1 VIMVVRTEKRN
12 RKYLG
17 SRRWGVGNIKNAR
30 GKGGKGG
37 VGRGGKKHKWT
48 YMTAKTPELIRHVGF
63 VPWNR
68 KRLDEITLTKIN
80 RMLEGMK
87 EEKAVLEFRNCKVLG
102 NGSLSKAAII
112 KATGFSESAMEKIKS
127 AGGEAVK
134 I

>member
-1 VIMVVRTEKRN
+1 MVVRTEKRN

-17 SRRWGVGNIKNAR
+17 TRRWGVGNIKNAR
-30 GKGGKGG
+30 GKGGRGG

-48 YMTAKTPELIRHVGF
+48 YITAKRPDLIRHIGF

-68 KRLDEITLTKIN
+68 KRLDEISLAKID
-80 RMLEGMK
+80 RMLEGAK
-87 EEKAVLEFRNCKVLG
+87 DEKAVLEFRGCKVLG
-102 NGSLSKAAII
+102 NGSLSRAVII
-112 KATGFSESAMEKIKS
+112 KAAGFSKSASEKIKS

>member
-1 VIMVVRTEKRN
+1 MVVRTEKRN

-17 SRRWGVGNIKNAR
+17 TRRWGVGNIKNAR

-48 YMTAKTPELIRHVGF
+48 YITAKRPDLIRHIGF
-63 VPWNR
+63 VPWHR
-68 KRLDEITLTKIN
+68 KKLKEISLTKIDK
-80 RMLEGMK
+80 MLESAK

-112 KATGFSESAMEKIKS
+112 KATGFSEGAMEKIKS